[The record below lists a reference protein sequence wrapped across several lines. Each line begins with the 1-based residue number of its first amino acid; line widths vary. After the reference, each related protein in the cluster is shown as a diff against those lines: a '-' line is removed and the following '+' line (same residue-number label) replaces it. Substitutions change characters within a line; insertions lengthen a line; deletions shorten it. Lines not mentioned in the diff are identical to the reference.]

1 MNIFAV
7 DAEKCNFCGL
17 CAIECPVSI
26 IFIKGP
32 DALPFMAHSGE
43 GSCINCGHCVAVCPP
58 GAISLETMK
67 PEDCIEVNK
76 NPLPTPEQVE
86 LFLKSRRSVRVYKK
100 EPVPREVL
108 AKLVDIARYAPSGS
122 NTQPVQWLVIE
133 DTKKVKHLGE
143 LVVDWMRSTINES
156 PDLADLLPVDRMLAA
171 QKRGED
177 PILRKAP
184 HVIIAHAPKDLP
196 SAQGDGFIALT
207 YLELAAYSL
216 GVGAC
221 WAGFVHFAAMY
232 YRPMREALQLPP
244 GNHCL
249 GAMMIGYPKHRLVR
263 IPLRN
268 EPKTIWR

>member
-1 MNIFAV
+1 
-7 DAEKCNFCGL
+7 
-17 CAIECPVSI
+17 
-26 IFIKGP
+26 
-32 DALPFMAHSGE
+32 
-43 GSCINCGHCVAVCPP
+43 
-58 GAISLETMK
+58 MK

-76 NPLPTPEQVE
+76 NLLPTPEQVE

-100 EPVPREVL
+100 EPVPRETL

-232 YRPMREALQLPP
+232 YRPMREVLQLPP